1 MYVKPY
7 ARQGAPLAAR
17 WTLGGTLA
25 GAFCV
30 LFHTF
35 ALFGHFGA
43 LFPIILDALGDV
55 FSFLLSILRCRC
67 FFFVFGPLRDPPGH
81 QKTMKIIVLSSKIKV
96 SLISKKYPFEVAFGT
111 LLDHFG
117 HHFGRLCA
125 PWGSFWRFLGAQS
138 APKVEKRAQK

>member
-1 MYVKPY
+1 MRGEGEQIPLRK
-7 ARQGAPLAAR
+7 APLPLEVIFATFSHFSVFCAPR
-17 WTLGGTLA
+17 R
-25 GAFCV
+25 AFSC
-30 LFHTF
+30 H
-35 ALFGHFGA
+35 FGHSGRF
-43 LFPIILDALGDV
+43 
-55 FSFLLSILRCRC
+55 FL
-67 FFFVFGPLRDPPGH
+67 FFVSIFRFRSIFLRFGRPRDPPGH

-96 SLISKKYPFEVAFGT
+96 SPISKKYPFEVAFGT